1 MKKKLIPSRLI
12 FIIIGGLFLSEM
24 ISMGAISFL
33 RSLSYL
39 GISIIDATLMILLAT
54 PLLYYFS
61 LRPLLNVISE
71 REAEIAQRKQV
82 ESQLRIQTKAL
93 ETAANGIIVTD
104 KQGRILWANQAFA
117 RMTGYTLNEILG
129 NTPDFLKSGMHNAGF
144 YEELW
149 KTILAG
155 NVWSGEVT
163 NRRKN
168 GDLCINEQTITPV
181 LNASNEIENF
191 IAIQQDVTYRRLDE
205 IALRESEEKFRT
217 FVDWTYD
224 WETWL
229 GPHGNIIY
237 TSPSCGRITGYTHED
252 FIADSSLMTRIVH
265 PEDRQF
271 YEEHQ
276 KVVHNESAGPLNVEF
291 RIIARDGSEY
301 WIEHICRPLYGKDN
315 RYRGRRISNR
325 DITERKR
332 IEKEIKEREQRE
344 NMLTTTIH
352 TMQIDIARDLH
363 DTVGQNISY
372 LRMKL
377 DHLVEKEPFMDSN
390 IAVDIKRMSEVADE
404 SYDLIRGTLAVLQS
418 EDSADLSH
426 IFARYAMQIEARS
439 SFKVEFSSDGEPRP
453 LSAKRM
459 RQLFYIYREI
469 LNNIEKHADASK
481 AVIELV
487 WNEDQLTLSVV
498 DDGRGFDTIDS
509 VQQSGRYG
517 LKFMRERVKL
527 LEGIM
532 DINSEPSIGSKILIR
547 VPLETL

>member
-33 RSLSYL
+33 RNLSYL
-39 GISIIDATLMILLAT
+39 GISIIDATFMILLAT

-252 FIADSSLMTRIVH
+252 FIADASLMTKIVH

-291 RIIARDGSEY
+291 RIIARDGNEY

-469 LNNIEKHADASK
+469 LNNIEKHANAGK

-487 WNEDQLTLSVV
+487 WNEDHLSLSVV

-509 VQQSGRYG
+509 VQQGGRYG
-517 LKFMRERVKL
+517 LKFMRERVEL
-527 LEGIM
+527 LEGTI
-532 DINSEPSIGSKILIR
+532 DINSEPNVGTKISIC
-547 VPLETL
+547 VPLEIM

>member
-39 GISIIDATLMILLAT
+39 GISIIDATFMILLAT

-252 FIADSSLMTRIVH
+252 FIADASLMTKIVH

-291 RIIARDGSEY
+291 RIIARDGNEY

-469 LNNIEKHADASK
+469 LNNIEKHANAGK

-487 WNEDQLTLSVV
+487 WNEDHLSLSVV

-509 VQQSGRYG
+509 VQQGGRYG
-517 LKFMRERVKL
+517 LKFMRERVEL
-527 LEGIM
+527 LEGTI
-532 DINSEPSIGSKILIR
+532 DINSEPNVGTKISIC
-547 VPLETL
+547 VPLEIM